1 MREVHSPGPQPGA
14 LRPPTP
20 PRTPNCPHLQHR
32 LLLLLSRSHEDKERG
47 AHTSPSAQHCAHD
60 QRFAH
65 GPHDRPR
72 DQRGAL
78 RSPPQPRKVVS
89 QKTRLP
95 SIVVEASE
103 VSEESGELR
112 WPHEELLLLTDDEE
126 EEAEVFFQD
135 QSEEPGW
142 TWSPLDP
149 RSPLRTFNPELSW
162 GQEQVEQDAS
172 WSPEDTECQEA
183 SSPCPLWDPAT
194 GSRAYRCRFVEY
206 SHLLPPRS
214 FEGAE
219 EEAVQATAGIE
230 PAAATEAP
238 GGWGCHRRRADHAA
252 PPQEAGVQCMC
263 QHYSVWEEAPKTPPA
278 DPACP
283 ERESSHGSGSP
294 PKASQD

>member
-1 MREVHSPGPQPGA
+1 MALVPGSSEDGCWPRDSPGSSQHPES
-14 LRPPTP
+14 
-20 PRTPNCPHLQHR
+20 PRLTNPLWNDR
-32 LLLLLSRSHEDKERG
+32 GEIGRVEGHE
-47 AHTSPSAQHCAHD
+47 HVQ
-60 QRFAH
+60 
-65 GPHDRPR
+65 
-72 DQRGAL
+72 
-78 RSPPQPRKVVS
+78 VVS

-252 PPQEAGVQCMC
+252 PPQEAGVQCTC